1 MTAAPSTS
9 PRRPDASGPAGRCG
23 TLITLFV
30 GSSIVCVYLSA
41 KVASGRPILAAH
53 WGLLWTLA
61 VWSVAALAAVAVARR
76 IPRRVALGLLLVAA
90 AAVRLAALA
99 GPPTTSD
106 DLYRYAWDGRVQAAG
121 IDPYSLPPAAQDLV
135 GLREPWLWP
144 DATGCAA
151 LDRGVGCT
159 RINRPAVRTIYPPV
173 AEAWFAAV
181 YHVDG
186 VGARHKV
193 WQVAGLVTDLVT
205 VGLLVVALRR
215 WGADERWAAL
225 YALFPA
231 PVIEF
236 VQNAHVDS
244 LALVFIVA
252 AFVVAIGPSVRG
264 SLPGRGPSPP
274 SLRSVASRDVAVGLL
289 LGAATLVKL
298 YPAILLVAVLGLPR
312 LRPWLSFLRASAAAL
327 VLGVLSYLPHV
338 LAVGI
343 HVIGYLPGYLKEEHY
358 EGGGRFLLAGALG
371 LSGRTSEIVAV
382 TVVMASLVLV
392 AWRRPPAP
400 RAAVVV
406 LCALFLTTT
415 PVQPWYAVSL
425 VAMACIAGWPEAIAV
440 VAAGYPYFFA
450 VILDYRHTIVLGR
463 LSYGLALMVL
473 VAGVIA
479 RRPRVLQDQVT
490 VDTAH
495 LMAPKHSS

>member
-1 MTAAPSTS
+1 VTDA
-9 PRRPDASGPAGRCG
+9 RPAWPV
-23 TLITLFV
+23 ITLCIGFI
-30 GSSIVCVYLSA
+30 GASIVCVYLSA
-41 KVASGRPILAAH
+41 RLASGRPILAAH
-53 WGLLWTLA
+53 WELLWI
-61 VWSVAALAAVAVARR
+61 LAAWSLASLVAVATARH
-76 IPRRVALGLLLVAA
+76 IPRRVALGLLLTAA

-135 GLREPWLWP
+135 GLRDPWLWP
-144 DATGCAA
+144 DAAGCAA

-186 VGARHKV
+186 LGARHKV
-193 WQVAGLVTDLVT
+193 WQVAGLLTDLAT

-215 WGADERWAAL
+215 WGVDERWAAL

-231 PVIEF
+231 SVIEF

-244 LALVFIVA
+244 LALVFVVA
-252 AFVVAIGPSVRG
+252 AFVVAVGPSG
-264 SLPGRGPSPP
+264 AEGRPPP
-274 SLRSVASRDVAVGLL
+274 SRRSVAARDVAVGLL
-289 LGAATLVKL
+289 IGAAALVKL
-298 YPAILLVAVLGLPR
+298 YPAVLLVTVLGLPR
-312 LRPWLSFLRASAAAL
+312 LRPWLAFLRASAAAL
-327 VLGVLSYLPHV
+327 VLTVISYLPHI

-371 LSGRTSEIVAV
+371 LSGRMSEIVAV
-382 TVVMASLVLV
+382 TVVVASLVMV

-450 VILDYRHTIVLGR
+450 VILDYRHTIALGR
-463 LSYGLALMVL
+463 LSYGMALMVL
-473 VAGVIA
+473 VAGIIA
-479 RRPRVLQDQVT
+479 RRRGIFREEVT
-490 VDTAH
+490 TH
-495 LMAPKHSS
+495 FMALEHSS